1 MEILVRHPN
10 PQYTTIQKIKTLDGT
25 FWHPTQ
31 QGVKKRQKVQ
41 ISSHLQFTIR
51 YVICSAHSVEIA
63 VMLLPNQLRNP
74 VIFSGS
80 DRGAFFK
87 GGGFRSMGKKAGAPL
102 AEAPPKAD
110 PRLL

>member
-1 MEILVRHPN
+1 MVRF
-10 PQYTTIQKIKTLDGT
+10 GT
-25 FWHPTQ
+25 QPSKASKS
-31 QGVKKRQKVQ
+31 VKKRQKVQ

-87 GGGFRSMGKKAGAPL
+87 GGGFRSMGKKAGDAGVSL
-102 AEAPPKAD
+102 ASLGLNAAQQELVKQ
-110 PRLL
+110 RVWLFCK